1 MVLSKN
7 RLNSSA
13 RSCIRGNFN
22 RLTVARGRLRSVAV
36 AGFTAVKRG
45 LKRFSPLHCLIGI
58 LFEDFAHF

>member
-1 MVLSKN
+1 MVPFKN

-13 RSCIRGNFN
+13 RSCIRGSFN
-22 RLTVARGRLRSVAV
+22 HLTVAGGRLREEAV

-45 LKRFSPLHCLIGI
+45 LERFSPLNYLIGI

>member
-1 MVLSKN
+1 MVPFKN

-13 RSCIRGNFN
+13 RSCIRGSFN
-22 RLTVARGRLRSVAV
+22 RLTVAGGRLREVAV

-45 LKRFSPLHCLIGI
+45 LNRFSRLHYLIGI